1 MFIKKIIKNNILY
14 INIKVLVYIIVSII
28 LLNSCTVQYKVVGKF
43 EDFNEVFKGQIS
55 HDLMHGIGHIEV
67 ESSPS
72 KRTCTGSSRVTFI
85 PASNYLIPGYCGG
98 QKGTANLICSITG
111 EVLATWEATSC
122 TSGFGTGFDKS
133 GRKFAF
139 TFGLNED
146 EANAKI
152 ASLTDEVKN
161 KPKIEIY
168 EPEKVRK
175 EKGYNTGTGFVI
187 SKDGYM
193 ITNYHVINES
203 NNISVVLKDKEIKAK
218 LITKDKANDIAVIKI
233 NVDEEFIPIPI
244 SKTTLL
250 NIGDEVFTLGYP
262 LVDVQGKNLKATFGR
277 INSKTGLA
285 DDIRLLQIDV
295 PIQPG
300 NSGGPLLNSK
310 GDVVGVVTS
319 TLDQIIVLY
328 KKGSLPQNVNYAV
341 KSDYILPIIENIKV
355 TKSANQDKKIPE
367 IIKSYS
373 SSVMMII
380 AR

>member
-1 MFIKKIIKNNILY
+1 
-14 INIKVLVYIIVSII
+14 
-28 LLNSCTVQYKVVGKF
+28 
-43 EDFNEVFKGQIS
+43 
-55 HDLMHGIGHIEV
+55 
-67 ESSPS
+67 
-72 KRTCTGSSRVTFI
+72 
-85 PASNYLIPGYCGG
+85 
-98 QKGTANLICSITG
+98 
-111 EVLATWEATSC
+111 
-122 TSGFGTGFDKS
+122 
-133 GRKFAF
+133 
-139 TFGLNED
+139 
-146 EANAKI
+146 
-152 ASLTDEVKN
+152 
-161 KPKIEIY
+161 
-168 EPEKVRK
+168 
-175 EKGYNTGTGFVI
+175 
-187 SKDGYM
+187 M
-193 ITNYHVINES
+193 ITNYHVINEL

-233 NVDEEFIPIPI
+233 NVDQEFIPIPI